1 MIKRYSII
9 KLILYKIKKI
19 IKNYLHNKYKLK
31 KKKKKKKKKNFFQK
45 KKKKKK
51 KKKKGIS

>member
-19 IKNYLHNKYKLK
+19 ITNFFHNEYKLK
-31 KKKKKKKKKNFFQK
+31 KKKKKKKKKKRYF
-45 KKKKKK
+45 
-51 KKKKGIS
+51 II